1 MKNGK
6 IPVYMKT
13 MKVSS
18 IEFVG
23 VNSLRFN
30 QRVQVGQ
37 FTESEY
43 QEQKEMVRET
53 GMVKP
58 LLVERIT
65 NKVLSGNL
73 LLLIAMELGITHV
86 PVIFTDLK
94 SKQNQ
99 VLRPVA

>member
-1 MKNGK
+1 
-6 IPVYMKT
+6 MKT
-13 MKVSS
+13 IKVSS

-30 QRVQVGQ
+30 QSVRVDQ

-58 LLVERIT
+58 LLVERIS

-94 SKQNQ
+94 SKQNR